1 MDDRVIRYIFQL
13 EDREVVFDV
22 ETEPHGVD
30 SDAEFPGW
38 ARLEHRQCACCPLKA
53 SDCKYCPVATQM
65 HELLEAFSDN
75 KSTERVQVTVESS
88 ERNYYQA
95 CDLQVGI
102 NSLMGLM
109 MATSGC
115 PVLKELGAMA
125 SFHIPFCST
134 QETLHRTVGSYLTK
148 QYFVEFEGGEPDW
161 ELKHLKELYDV
172 LEGLNQ
178 DFSKRVQ
185 SSIRS
190 DAVSNAVIMFFAT
203 SVVVASSLDQ
213 QLQRHQSFLTNERS
227 LVNTSGGR

>member
-1 MDDRVIRYIFQL
+1 MNDGVVRYNFQL
-13 EDREVVFDV
+13 KDREVVFDV
-22 ETEPHGVD
+22 ETAPHGVE
-30 SDAEFPGW
+30 SDAEFPDW

-53 SDCKYCPVATQM
+53 SDCKYCPVATRM
-65 HELLEAFSDN
+65 HGLLEAFSEN
-75 KSTERVQVTVESS
+75 KSTERVQVTVETPA
-88 ERNYYQA
+88 RNYSHE

-115 PVLKELGAMA
+115 PVLKQLGAMA

-134 QETLHRTVGSYLTK
+134 RETLHRTVGSYLTK
-148 QYFVEFEGGEPDW
+148 QYFVQLDGGEPDW
-161 ELKHLKELYDV
+161 ELKHLKELYGV

-178 DFSKRVQ
+178 DFSKRIQ
-185 SSIRS
+185 DSSRS

-213 QLQRHQSFLTNERS
+213 QLQRHQGFLTNQE
-227 LVNTSGGR
+227 

>member
-1 MDDRVIRYIFQL
+1 MNHGAVRYTFQL
-13 EDREVVFDV
+13 HDREVVFNV
-22 ETEPHGVD
+22 ETEPHGLETGE
-30 SDAEFPGW
+30 EFPDW
-38 ARLEHRQCACCPLKA
+38 ARLEHRQCACCPLKT
-53 SDCKYCPVATQM
+53 SDCKYCPVATRM
-65 HELLEAFSDN
+65 HGLLEAFSEN
-75 KSTERVQVTVESS
+75 ESTERVQVTVETS
-88 ERNYYQA
+88 ERNYSNE

-134 QETLHRTVGSYLTK
+134 RQTLHRTVGSYLTK
-148 QYFVEFEGGEPDW
+148 QYFVQLQGGEPDW
-161 ELKHLKELYDV
+161 ELKHLKELYGV

-178 DFSKRVQ
+178 DFSKRIQ
-185 SSIRS
+185 DSSRS

-213 QLQRHQSFLTNERS
+213 QLQRHQGFLTNQE
-227 LVNTSGGR
+227 

>member
-1 MDDRVIRYIFQL
+1 MNDGVVRYIFQVK
-13 EDREVVFDV
+13 DREVVFDV
-22 ETEPHGVD
+22 ETEPHD
-30 SDAEFPGW
+30 LESSEAFPDW
-38 ARLEHRQCACCPLKA
+38 ARLEHRQCACCPLSTA
-53 SDCKYCPVATQM
+53 DCKYCPVATRM
-65 HELLEAFSDN
+65 HGLLDAFPNDA
-75 KSTERVQVTVESS
+75 STERVQVTVEAAARKYS
-88 ERNYYQA
+88 ND

-134 QETLHRTVGSYLTK
+134 RETLHRTVGSYLTK
-148 QYFVEFEGGEPDW
+148 QYFVQLEGGEPDW
-161 ELKHLKELYDV
+161 ELTHLKELYEV

-178 DFSKRVQ
+178 DFSKRIKD
-185 SSIRS
+185 SSCG

-213 QLQRHQSFLTNERS
+213 QLQQHQAFLTNRK
-227 LVNTSGGR
+227 

>member
-1 MDDRVIRYIFQL
+1 MNHGAVRYTFQL
-13 EDREVVFDV
+13 HDREVVFNV
-22 ETEPHGVD
+22 ETEPHGLETGE
-30 SDAEFPGW
+30 EFPGW
-38 ARLEHRQCACCPLKA
+38 ARLEHRQCACCPLKT
-53 SDCKYCPVATQM
+53 SDCKYCPVATRM
-65 HELLEAFSDN
+65 HGLLEAFSEN
-75 KSTERVQVTVESS
+75 ESTERVQVTVETS
-88 ERNYYQA
+88 ERNYSNE

-134 QETLHRTVGSYLTK
+134 RQTLHRTLGSYLTK
-148 QYFVEFEGGEPDW
+148 QYFVQLQGGEPDW
-161 ELKHLKELYDV
+161 ELKHLKELYGV

-178 DFSKRVQ
+178 DFSKRIQ
-185 SSIRS
+185 DSSRS

-213 QLQRHQSFLTNERS
+213 QLQRHQGFLTNQE
-227 LVNTSGGR
+227 

>member
-1 MDDRVIRYIFQL
+1 MNDGAVRYIFQL
-13 EDREVVFDV
+13 QDQEVTFDV
-22 ETEPHGVD
+22 ETDPHGVE
-30 SDAEFPGW
+30 SDAEFPDW
-38 ARLEHRQCACCPLKA
+38 ARLEHRQCACCPLKT
-53 SDCKYCPVATQM
+53 SDCKYCPVATRM
-65 HELLEAFSDN
+65 HGLLEAFSDN
-75 KSTERVQVTVESS
+75 KSTERVEVTVETPA
-88 ERNYYQA
+88 RNYSHE

-134 QETLHRTVGSYLTK
+134 RETLHRTVGSYLTK
-148 QYFVEFEGGEPDW
+148 QYFVQLDGGAPDW
-161 ELKHLKELYDV
+161 QLKHLKELYEV

-178 DFSKRVQ
+178 DFSKRIKD
-185 SSIRS
+185 SSSS

-213 QLQRHQSFLTNERS
+213 QLQRHQGFLTNQE
-227 LVNTSGGR
+227 

>member
-1 MDDRVIRYIFQL
+1 MNDGVVRYIFQL
-13 EDREVVFDV
+13 KGREVAFDV
-22 ETEPHGVD
+22 ETEPHGMESGTD
-30 SDAEFPGW
+30 FPDW
-38 ARLEHRQCACCPLKA
+38 ARLEHRQCACCPLKTT
-53 SDCKYCPVATQM
+53 DCKYCPVATRM
-65 HELLEAFSDN
+65 HGLLEAFSEDD
-75 KSTERVQVTVESS
+75 STERVQVTVETS
-88 ERNYYQA
+88 ERNYSNA

-134 QETLHRTVGSYLTK
+134 RQTLHRTVGSYLTK
-148 QYFVEFEGGEPDW
+148 QYFVHLKGGEPDW
-161 ELKHLKELYDV
+161 ELKHLKELYNV

-178 DFSKRVQ
+178 DFSKRIQ
-185 SSIRS
+185 DSSSS

-213 QLQRHQSFLTNERS
+213 QLQQHQGFLTNQE
-227 LVNTSGGR
+227 